1 MNNRGLLTAAVLLVG
16 IGLTIMAGWL
26 VDHYYKRAQM
36 QQVALQTDNAT
47 YAVHVA
53 LDRVGIAVQA
63 VRAMY
68 AADWVTPDRFSRFG
82 RTLASGEAIRSL
94 AFYRRVTREA
104 RANYESR
111 FDTEPART
119 LGFWQNGADG
129 KPMRA
134 PDKLT
139 HFVVESGY
147 FLSGNEPPFG
157 LDVTALPGR
166 EEAILR
172 AIGSRELV
180 VSEPV
185 SFIDTG
191 AEGVLLFVPA
201 SDRSGSVV
209 GVAAGSITLEELAG
223 VAARASGV
231 DKVEIATPSQ
241 APEGKDEPGPDD
253 KALSPNQRQFDYGGR
268 LWSVTVT
275 PRPPAGDFARWALVL
290 IVGAG
295 LAATA
300 AVLAYL
306 SNLAKTAEV
315 VEARARLRGMLD
327 GLGPLAWLLTREG
340 TIVNANRAAIAAFGR
355 AKEQGDGRPFWDLPL
370 SGGDPEQ
377 TERLRQAVAAAAR
390 AEDSRFDLPVEQDEG
405 RRVFDLWIRPLASAY
420 GDPNHLVA
428 SAVDVTARY
437 ESEETQRLLMRELD
451 HRMKNTLQVIQAIV
465 RRTARSHAT
474 VDKFEQSLLGRVNAM
489 SRAHELL
496 AQEHWLGADIG
507 TILRE
512 EMANFD
518 PGNAIELDGPSVR
531 LSPKAALSFALVAHE
546 LGTNASKYGALS
558 SPGGRIAIHWRVDRG
573 GAEPRLVLQWQE
585 SGGPKV
591 APPDERGFG
600 SMLIE
605 RSIAYE
611 LDGDARLEYRPEG
624 LICTISAPLR
634 AIRPFGIETQAT
646 MLPRGTDPG
655 AMAAQ

>member
-1 MNNRGLLTAAVLLVG
+1 VNNRGLLTAAVLLVG
-16 IGLTIMAGWL
+16 IGLTIVAGWL
-26 VDHYYKRAQM
+26 VGHYNKRAQM
-36 QQVALQTDNAT
+36 QQVVLQTDNAT

-63 VRAMY
+63 VRALY
-68 AADWVTPDRFSRFG
+68 AADWVTPDQFSRFG
-82 RTLASGEAIRSL
+82 STLASGEAIRSL

-104 RANYESR
+104 RARYESN

-119 LGFWQNGADG
+119 LGIWQNGTDG

-147 FLSGNEPPFG
+147 LLSGSKPTFG
-157 LDVTALPGR
+157 LDVTALAGR
-166 EEAILR
+166 EQAILK
-172 AIGSRELV
+172 AIGSRGLV
-180 VSEPV
+180 VSEPLRFV
-185 SFIDTG
+185 DSRT
-191 AEGVLLFVPA
+191 EGVLVYAPT

-209 GVAAGSITLEELAG
+209 GVAAGSISLEELAS
-223 VAARASGV
+223 VAARASGADDV
-231 DKVEIATPSQ
+231 SIASPAE
-241 APEGKDEPGPDD
+241 APEGKDEPGPAD
-253 KALSPNQRQFDYGGR
+253 KALAPNQRQFAYGGR
-268 LWSVTVT
+268 IWSVTVT
-275 PRPPAGDFARWALVL
+275 PRPPAGDFARWAMIL

-306 SNLAKTAEV
+306 SNLAKTADV

-327 GLGPLAWLLTREG
+327 GLGPLAWLLTSEG
-340 TIVNANRAAIAAFGR
+340 TIVNANRAAISAFGR
-355 AKEQGDGRPFWDLPL
+355 AKEQGVGRPFWDLPL
-370 SGGDPEQ
+370 NGGDPDQ
-377 TERLRQAVAAAAR
+377 TERLRQAVVAAAQ

-465 RRTARSHAT
+465 RRTARSHST
-474 VDKFEQSLLGRVNAM
+474 VDRFEQSLLGRVNAM

-496 AQEHWLGADIG
+496 AKEHWLGADIG
-507 TILRE
+507 IILKE
-512 EMANFD
+512 EMATFD
-518 PGNAIELDGPSVR
+518 PGNAIEVGGPSVR

-558 SPGGRIAIHWRVDRG
+558 SPGGKIAIRWRVDRD

-591 APPDERGFG
+591 TPPDERGFG

-611 LDGDARLEYRPEG
+611 LDGDAKLEYRPEG
-624 LICTISAPLR
+624 LVCTISAPLR
-634 AIRPFGIETQAT
+634 AIRPFGTEKT
-646 MLPRGTDPG
+646 MLSGGAETG

>member
-16 IGLTIMAGWL
+16 IGLTIVAGWL
-26 VDHYYKRAQM
+26 VDHYNKRAQM
-36 QQVALQTDNAT
+36 EQVALQTDNAT
-47 YAVHVA
+47 YAVRVA

-68 AADWVTPDRFSRFG
+68 AADWVTPEQFSRFG
-82 RTLASGEAIRSL
+82 RTLASGETIRSL
-94 AFYRRVTREA
+94 AFYRRVPSDARATYEA
-104 RANYESR
+104 R
-111 FDTEPART
+111 FTTEPAST
-119 LGFWQNGADG
+119 LGVWQNGADG
-129 KPMRA
+129 KPVRA
-134 PDKLT
+134 PDKPV
-139 HFVVESGY
+139 HFAVESGY
-147 FLSGNEPPFG
+147 LLSGNQPSFG
-157 LDVTALPGR
+157 FDVTTLPGR
-166 EEAILR
+166 EEAILKAIEKR
-172 AIGSRELV
+172 ALV

-185 SFIDTG
+185 GFIDTG
-191 AEGVLLFVPA
+191 VRGVLLFVPA
-201 SDRSGSVV
+201 SDRSGNVV
-209 GVAAGSITLEELAG
+209 GVAAGSITLGELAG

-231 DKVEIATPSQ
+231 DRVEIA
-241 APEGKDEPGPDD
+241 APWQLPESKDEPGPTDD
-253 KALSPNQRQFDYGGR
+253 ALAPNQRQFEYGGR

-275 PRPPAGDFARWALVL
+275 PRPPAGNFARWAMVLV
-290 IVGAG
+290 VGLG

-306 SNLAKTAEV
+306 STLAKTTEV
-315 VEARARLRGMLD
+315 IEARARLRGMLD
-327 GLGPLAWLLTREG
+327 GLGPLAWLLSRDG
-340 TIVNANRAAIAAFGR
+340 TVVNANRAAITAFGR
-355 AKEQGDGRPFWDLPL
+355 AKDQGVGRPLWDLPF
-370 SGGDPEQ
+370 SGANPEQ

-390 AEDSRFDLPVEQDEG
+390 AEDSRFDLPVEQDDG
-405 RRVFDLWIRPLASAY
+405 RRVFDLWIRPLLSAY
-420 GDPNHLVA
+420 GEPNHLVA

-512 EMANFD
+512 EMTNFD
-518 PGNAIELDGPSVR
+518 PGSAIALDGPGVR

-558 SPGGRIAIHWRVDRG
+558 SPGGRVAIRWSIDRD
-573 GAEPRLVLQWQE
+573 GAEPRFVLHWQE

-591 APPDERGFG
+591 EPPDERGFG

-611 LDGDARLEYRPEG
+611 LDGDAKLEYRPEG
-624 LICTISAPLR
+624 LVCTISAPLKTV
-634 AIRPFGIETQAT
+634 RPFGPEVHETSQS
-646 MLPRGTDPG
+646 PG
-655 AMAAQ
+655 EISRTVVAK